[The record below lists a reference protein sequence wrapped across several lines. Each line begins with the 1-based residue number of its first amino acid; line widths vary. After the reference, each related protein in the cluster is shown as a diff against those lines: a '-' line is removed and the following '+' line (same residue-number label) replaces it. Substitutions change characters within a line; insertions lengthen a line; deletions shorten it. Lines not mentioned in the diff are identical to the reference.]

1 MFSGRQSE
9 PSLPFISQLPG
20 KKPTIL
26 GKGKEDE
33 EDEEVKKRGERDVLL
48 MWKYKMNIKVEEEDN
63 KK

>member
-1 MFSGRQSE
+1 MV
-9 PSLPFISQLPG
+9 
-20 KKPTIL
+20 L
-26 GKGKEDE
+26 GKGKEYE